1 MDVKRRKKKKD
12 GKKIIDETRDF
23 ILFESLK

>member
-1 MDVKRRKKKKD
+1 MLREEKKKD
-12 GKKIIDETRDF
+12 GKKIIDETRNF